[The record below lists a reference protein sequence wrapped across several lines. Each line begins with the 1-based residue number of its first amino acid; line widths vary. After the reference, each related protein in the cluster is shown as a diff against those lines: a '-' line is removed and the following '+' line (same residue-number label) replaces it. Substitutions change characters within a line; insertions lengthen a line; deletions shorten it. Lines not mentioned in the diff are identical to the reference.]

1 MRIFMSASIM
11 VTIILAVIGLL
22 KLPFKKFKEKH
33 PKGYKAVFTIST
45 IVLSVGL
52 CVIDQLFIEQGEIV
66 SLDFATLLSATIAGV
81 FGTYNGI
88 YEGLSVKELFKK
100 LAENLKKWSAVAKQ
114 KNAQKKFL
122 AILTSVGVGVDKVQE
137 LLNAAQPTQPTE
149 PEQPAQPEQPVQPVQ
164 PVQPEQP
171 ALFRNFINKK

>member
-1 MRIFMSASIM
+1 MRIFMSAGIM

-33 PKGYKAVFTIST
+33 PKGYKAVFTIAT
-45 IVLSVGL
+45 VVLSIGL
-52 CVIDQLFIEQGEIV
+52 CVIDQLFIEKGEIV
-66 SLDFATLLSATIAGV
+66 SFDFATLLSATIAGV

-100 LAENLKKWSAVAKQ
+100 LAENLKRWIATAKQ

-137 LLNAAQPTQPTE
+137 LLNGTQPTE
-149 PEQPAQPEQPVQPVQ
+149 PAQPEQPAQPTQ

-171 ALFRNFINKK
+171 TEKPALFRQFFNK

>member
-1 MRIFMSASIM
+1 MRIFMSAGIM
-11 VTIILAVIGLL
+11 VAIILAVIGLL

-45 IVLSVGL
+45 IVLSIGL
-52 CVIDQLFIEQGEIV
+52 CVVDQLFIEQGEIV
-66 SLDFATLLSATIAGV
+66 SFDFATLLSATIAGV

-100 LAENLKKWSAVAKQ
+100 LAENLKKWLATAKQ

-137 LLNAAQPTQPTE
+137 LLNTAQAEQPQQVEQPT
-149 PEQPAQPEQPVQPVQ
+149 Q
-164 PVQPEQP
+164 PVQPEHP
-171 ALFRNFINKK
+171 VETPTLFKNFIRK